1 MLTKRLNYIVNAIPR
16 CAVLAD
22 VGCDHGYVGI
32 EALKRHL
39 TDRVVFVDVSSA
51 CLQKART
58 NCPAGLEDNA
68 SFVCQDG
75 LSNIDCDVALIC
87 GMGGLE
93 ILSILSNAER
103 PPRAVVLQPMRNIV
117 DTRKYVAEHYEI
129 TLDTVIYDD
138 KFYSVIVGEN
148 SGTKT
153 RNMDEL
159 QTEFGLTNME
169 NPSDDFVTY
178 LRYEQTKL
186 TKILDGCNAEEVS
199 ARLDKV
205 NKALEQIRRK
215 I

>member
-32 EALKRHL
+32 EALKRRL
-39 TDRVVFVDVSSA
+39 TERVVFIDVSSA

-58 NCPAGLEDNA
+58 NCPAGLDDNA

-75 LSNIDCDVALIC
+75 LGKTKCDVAVIC

-93 ILSILSNAER
+93 ILSILNDAER
-103 PPRAVVLQPMRNIV
+103 LPEAVVLQPMRNIV

-148 SGTKT
+148 LGQKT
-153 RNMDEL
+153 GKLDEL

-169 NPSDDFVTY
+169 NPTEDFVTY